1 MIHAE
6 GDYCASC
13 VKWHDL
19 LNSIN
24 MTVTPREVQPQK
36 IFSQWRLCG
45 WKRLYPKETT
55 SLSGS
60 NLELL
65 PKTCQ
70 MQILQ

>member
-36 IFSQWRLCG
+36 NTFPMEVVWMEAPIPQGNHFLVR
-45 WKRLYPKETT
+45 
-55 SLSGS
+55 
-60 NLELL
+60 
-65 PKTCQ
+65 
-70 MQILQ
+70 